1 MNSVI
6 LGGAGWNTMID
17 VGRFPEP
24 HAHTV
29 FAHGMHQAIGA
40 SGAGKALNLAGLG
53 VDVDLWALVGDD
65 EPGTKVRDGLEAAG
79 VQFHAVTDPHG
90 TSQHFNLMNAE
101 GERISIFGNAGSLSA
116 AIDPE
121 PMRLLIERADMIAV
135 TILDHCRAFLPIA
148 AAADGD
154 LWIDIHDYD
163 GVNPHHDEFI
173 ACADALLMSSIAM
186 PDWRPFLEA
195 QVAGGVKVAIA
206 THGSAGASGLTA
218 GVGWVEVAPVVADVV
233 DTNGAGD
240 AFFAGFCVAN
250 AAGET
255 FEASLHAG
263 AAHAA
268 RAVASPNLAPH
279 VSEQDDGIAKR

>member
-6 LGGAGWNTMID
+6 LGGAGWNTVID
-17 VGRFPEP
+17 VERFPEP
-24 HAHTV
+24 HPHTV
-29 FAHGMHQAIGA
+29 FADGMHQAIG
-40 SGAGKALNLAGLG
+40 STGAGKALNLAGLG
-53 VDVDLWALVGDD
+53 VDVDLWALIGDD
-65 EPGTKVRDGLEAAG
+65 EPGAKVRDGLEAAG
-79 VQFHAVTDPHG
+79 VRFHAVTDPLG
-90 TSQHFNLMNAE
+90 TAQHFNLMNAE
-101 GERISIFGNAGSLSA
+101 GERLSIFGNAGSLSV

-121 PMRLLIERADMIAV
+121 AMRPLVEQADVIAV

-163 GVNPHHDEFI
+163 GVNPHYDEFI
-173 ACADALLMSSIAM
+173 ASADALVMSSIAL

-195 QVAGGVKVAIA
+195 QVARGVKVAIA

-218 GVGWVEVAPVVADVV
+218 DDGWVEVDAVAADVV

-240 AFFAGFCVAN
+240 AFFAAFWVAS
-250 AAGET
+250 AAGAT
-255 FEASLHAG
+255 FEASMHAG

-268 RAVASPNLAPH
+268 QAVASPDLAPRITA
-279 VSEQDDGIAKR
+279 QNDGVAKG